1 MFRIIPSFG
10 GEPPPPGPGEAHA
23 CIALGSNLGDR
34 LATLRHAVGA
44 ISHLPDTRLLAVSHA
59 YETAP
64 VGPPGQQP
72 YLNAAAA
79 VATALPPATL
89 LARLQQIERDA
100 GRPPESQ
107 RQHWGP
113 RTLDLDL
120 LLYDRAV
127 LDQPADPHDP
137 HTPALHLPHPAMHE
151 RWFVLKPLAEIAP
164 DVIHPLRNQRIDQ
177 LLAELEANNE

>member
-1 MFRIIPSFG
+1 MFRIIPENSP
-10 GEPPPPGPGEAHA
+10 EPTPPGPGEAHA
-23 CIALGSNLGDR
+23 CLALGSNLGDR
-34 LATLRHAVGA
+34 LATLRRAVEA

-64 VGPPGQQP
+64 VGPPGQEP

-89 LARLQQIERDA
+89 LIRLQQIERDA

-120 LLYDRAV
+120 LLYDRVV
-127 LDQPADPHDP
+127 LDQPADPNDP
-137 HTPALHLPHPAMHE
+137 QAPALHLPHPAMLE

-164 DVIHPLRNQRIDQ
+164 DVVHPLRNQCIAQ
-177 LLAELEANNE
+177 LLAELEANEE

>member
-1 MFRIIPSFG
+1 M
-10 GEPPPPGPGEAHA
+10 
-23 CIALGSNLGDR
+23 GSNLGDR
-34 LATLRHAVGA
+34 LATLRQAVE
-44 ISHLPDTRLLAVSHA
+44 SLTRLPDTRLLAVSHA

-64 VGPPGQQP
+64 VGPPGQEP

-89 LARLQQIERDA
+89 LTHLQQIERDA

-127 LDQPADPHDP
+127 LNQPADPNTP
-137 HTPALHLPHPAMHE
+137 HAPALRLPHPAMLE
-151 RWFVLKPLAEIAP
+151 RWFVLRPLAEIAP
-164 DVIHPLRNQRIDQ
+164 DAIHPLRNQRIDQ
-177 LLAELEANNE
+177 LLAELEAGNE